1 MGIGTIFEFGSE
13 VIEVRIVGN
22 DCLFRTKDYGGAL
35 HPIDNLTL
43 NKVGVIKE
51 FPDLKDK
58 ADWREEAIKR
68 FKAKLKTMKSEKQR
82 MDYVIEDL
90 KKYGYRAKYS
100 QRDGH
105 RPQKIRD

>member
-1 MGIGTIFEFGSE
+1 MIGVIFQFGSE
-13 VIEVRIVGN
+13 YIEVRVIGN
-22 DCLFRTKDYGGAL
+22 NVIFRTGQFGGAFTSIEGL
-35 HPIDNLTL
+35 RLS
-43 NKVGVIKE
+43 KQGVIKE

-58 ADWREEAIKR
+58 TDWREEAIKR

-90 KKYGYRAKYS
+90 KKYGYKPKYS

>member
-1 MGIGTIFEFGSE
+1 MAIGTIFEFGSE
-13 VIEVRIVGN
+13 IIEVRIEEN
-22 DCLFRTKDYGGAL
+22 NCLFRTKDYGGAL

-43 NKVGVIKE
+43 SKAGVIKE

-58 ADWREEAIKR
+58 TNWREEAIKR

-90 KKYGYRAKYS
+90 KKYGYKAILS

-105 RPQKIRD
+105 RPIKIR